1 MTTKYTLKS
10 HSYLST
16 SQAILVLADEATL
29 VVDYRAAILQKLNV
43 KATCSANWSEGF
55 IIGHKEII
63 IYKYEDQQYKEKFV
77 CDSFGDKDVEVSGI
91 SVNEDKVLVLLSTG
105 VFMIGKIKS
114 ENNKNTVRLQ
124 L

>member
-1 MTTKYTLKS
+1 MTNKYTLKS

-16 SQAILVLADEATL
+16 SQSILVLADEATL
-29 VVDYRAAILQKLNV
+29 VVDYRASILQKLNV

-55 IIGHKEII
+55 IAAHKEII

-77 CDSFGDKDVEVSGI
+77 CDNFGDKDVEVSGI

-105 VFMIGKIKS
+105 NFMIGKIKS